1 MERPALD
8 TIAVREV
15 QIRYRGRS
23 VGARMPITEPRNFVH
38 LANRIVTDD
47 AREHFLALY
56 LDGRSRPI
64 GHSIVSVGTA
74 TASLVHPREIFQP
87 AIMLGAVS
95 LVIGHNHPSGDARP
109 SREDETVTKR
119 VQDAGNVLGVRL
131 LDHVVWA
138 REGGF
143 HSFMEHGQLST
154 SS

>member
-1 MERPALD
+1 MERSALD

-15 QIRYRGRS
+15 QIRYKGRAI
-23 VGARMPITEPRNFVH
+23 GARMPITEPRNFVN

-47 AREHFLALY
+47 AREHFVAVY

-74 TASLVHPREIFQP
+74 TASLVHPREILQP

-95 LVIGHNHPSGDARP
+95 FVIGHNHPSGDPRP

-119 VQDAGNVLGVRL
+119 LSEAGEVLGVRL
-131 LDHVVWA
+131 LDHVVWT
-138 REGGF
+138 REGAF
-143 HSFMEHGQLST
+143 HSFMEQGQLPT
-154 SS
+154 AR